1 MTFLK
6 KHQTP
11 VFLFVIAA
19 VLATFVFFSMP
30 REKDETGFLRQVTL
44 ETASPFQRVFAAVFE
59 GLRNTW
65 ERYLFLVGLEEENRM
80 LRRRVSLLE
89 AELSRSDEIRIEHN
103 RLLSLLGLK
112 KEVSFST
119 VTARVIS
126 RDRTSLFRSFVID
139 RGSRHGVSIGS
150 PVLSAEGVV
159 GKVMDVSWNAA
170 KVLLIND
177 FNCRIDAYVRET
189 RARGILQGR
198 REGDCTLK
206 YVPRSESVREGDTVV
221 TSGLAGGFPKGMRL
235 GTVIQVARG
244 PNELFQNVRVR
255 PTANI
260 GKVEEVLVIVT
271 ETRSSGKDDLQ

>member
-11 VFLFVIAA
+11 VFLFAIAA
-19 VLATFVFFSMP
+19 VFATFVFFSLP
-30 REKDETGFLRQVTL
+30 REKDETGFLRQVVL
-44 ETASPFQRVFAAVFE
+44 ETASPLQRVITAAFE

-65 ERYLFLVGLEEENRM
+65 ERYLFLVGLEEENRI

-89 AELSRSDEIRIEHN
+89 AELSRSDEIRIEHQ

-112 KEVSFST
+112 REVSFST

-126 RDRTSLFRSFVID
+126 RERASLFRSFVID
-139 RGSRHGVSIGS
+139 RGSRHGVLVGS

-159 GKVMDVSWNAA
+159 GKVTDVSWNAA

-189 RARGILQGR
+189 RARGILQGH

-235 GTVIQVARG
+235 GTVIQVSRG
-244 PNELFQNVRVR
+244 PNELFQDVRVR
-255 PTANI
+255 PTANV

-271 ETRSSGKDDLQ
+271 GTESSSEDDRR